1 MHFGKIGEKINNLFF
16 RKSSVKKDGKIS
28 QMRMSVIVLM
38 SYRNIAANKTR
49 SLLTIGGVAIG
60 LGIITL
66 LISIGFGVQ
75 EMVVREI
82 TKNNPDNI
90 IDVSNVNLENFI
102 VLNDEVIEKIK
113 NIDGVSRVER
123 AVDVGGKFYNND
135 SQVDSVFYGVTK
147 AYMGMANLYLSE
159 GSLDFADEEE
169 KVLITSK
176 LANLLGFSN
185 PAEAVGKEI
194 EYEAVVPKDLVD
206 EGVEHESPE
215 REKITI
221 VGIVNDDANDN
232 NSIYAYTML
241 DHLKEDFGIIAGQ
254 SGKVEIKK
262 GYEVEAIRLQIEQL
276 GLTTESVTDV
286 VKDINSF
293 FSLVRIVMIIFG
305 TIIMSI
311 SAMGMLNTLSV
322 SLLQRTREV
331 GILKALGAKRK
342 DVFKMFILEAAIIS
356 FSGGVIGLLGGYGLA
371 RLVNFIFNML
381 AVRRGVDPT
390 SFVEIP
396 YYFILA
402 LTAFIALLGFSTGIM
417 PARRASKIHA
427 LDALHYE

>member
-1 MHFGKIGEKINNLFF
+1 
-16 RKSSVKKDGKIS
+16 
-28 QMRMSVIVLM
+28 
-38 SYRNIAANKTR
+38 
-49 SLLTIGGVAIG
+49 
-60 LGIITL
+60 
-66 LISIGFGVQ
+66 
-75 EMVVREI
+75 
-82 TKNNPDNI
+82 
-90 IDVSNVNLENFI
+90 
-102 VLNDEVIEKIK
+102 
-113 NIDGVSRVER
+113 
-123 AVDVGGKFYNND
+123 
-135 SQVDSVFYGVTK
+135 
-147 AYMGMANLYLSE
+147 
-159 GSLDFADEEE
+159 
-169 KVLITSK
+169 
-176 LANLLGFSN
+176 
-185 PAEAVGKEI
+185 
-194 EYEAVVPKDLVD
+194 
-206 EGVEHESPE
+206 
-215 REKITI
+215 
-221 VGIVNDDANDN
+221 
-232 NSIYAYTML
+232 
-241 DHLKEDFGIIAGQ
+241 
-254 SGKVEIKK
+254 
-262 GYEVEAIRLQIEQL
+262 LQIEQL